1 MSDYPVGIKNG
12 YSPKYPVV
20 NPTSLHQKDCG
31 KPSQS
36 VGWKLCICDGHRPYI
51 LQVSWWGRDCK
62 ACASWN
68 MRSMTARSGEVV
80 ETLSVCR
87 VDICFVQDSRWMG
100 SEIIVF
106 GKDNRSYK
114 FFCKAAKM
122 AMQGLEYL
130 FQQSIYIVIDVRRI
144 NERLMT
150 LKVLL
155 GKKMVSCVSSAY
167 ALQLGRID
175 QERDIFWV

>member
-1 MSDYPVGIKNG
+1 
-12 YSPKYPVV
+12 
-20 NPTSLHQKDCG
+20 
-31 KPSQS
+31 
-36 VGWKLCICDGHRPYI
+36 
-51 LQVSWWGRDCK
+51 
-62 ACASWN
+62 
-68 MRSMTARSGEVV
+68 
-80 ETLSVCR
+80 
-87 VDICFVQDSRWMG
+87 
-100 SEIIVF
+100 
-106 GKDNRSYK
+106 
-114 FFCKAAKM
+114 M